1 MTLDYIYHSGFA
13 IEAEGVTV
21 IIDYYKDSSETE
33 HNRGI
38 VHDYLLQRP
47 GKLYVLA
54 THFHPDHFNREILTW
69 KEARPDIRYIFSKDI
84 LKSHRGKPEDAT
96 YIKKGETYEDET
108 IRIEAFGSTDVG
120 SSFLI
125 HLQDW
130 NIFHA
135 GDLNNWHWSE
145 ESTEAEIRKANGD
158 FRTENHGTGILFEST
173 NTDCSIKNVI
183 GINLKL
189 GFDIR
194 KATRMQIS
202 DCWVCEMESSI
213 KLQGGEQNSV
223 KNCQLGAQPKGITC
237 MFAKEKNLVFEKNQ
251 VYPDGS
257 SNLVLDECD
266 DAKISNNNF
275 KSYYIGILNMSGNR
289 NKVENNIFWMA
300 DAVANQLLD
309 RGAEYGVVCI
319 AGEENHFIQNTLT
332 CEWIVENGV
341 TVRATEGKNNLIENC
356 LIENTN
362 SNQVL
367 LVNDQM
373 KVLNCVPKD
382 KIKIEQQD

>member
-1 MTLDYIYHSGFA
+1 MKIRKYLLAMCSLIMIACDNDENQTLCYGVHDQLEGDITLAGAVGDGKTDCSTIINQMIA
-13 IEAEGVTV
+13 SLPAEGGIIVIPEGDFVLDEPIVINKDNVT
-21 IIDYYKDSSETE
+21 IKGLNPGFRSNIDVKDES
-33 HNRGI
+33 
-38 VHDYLLQRP
+38 LLGP
-47 GKLYVLA
+47 GGGSKL
-54 THFHPDHFNREILTW
+54 IL
-69 KEARPDIRYIFSKDI
+69 
-84 LKSHRGKPEDAT
+84 
-96 YIKKGETYEDET
+96 
-108 IRIEAFGSTDVG
+108 
-120 SSFLI
+120 
-125 HLQDW
+125 
-130 NIFHA
+130 
-135 GDLNNWHWSE
+135 
-145 ESTEAEIRKANGD
+145 RKADAAIKLGNSDVSKLAIKNILISGG
-158 FRTENHGTGILFEST
+158 TENHGTGILFEST

-213 KLQGGEQNSV
+213 KLQSGEQNSV